1 MSQISFHDLAG
12 VYTVE
17 GLPGKKFKTRAAAE
31 KAYTNMI
38 GRQARD
44 RTVVI
49 SFTVKGDVRIKL
61 GEMAEEK
68 NMTISALVR
77 EIAEKEVSN
86 YEKRMDGKHGK
97 QTDCY

>member
-17 GLPGKKFKTRAAAE
+17 GLPGKKFTTRAAAE
-31 KAYTNMI
+31 KAYIDMMA
-38 GRQARD
+38 RQTRE

-49 SFTVKGDVRIKL
+49 SFTAKESLSSKL
-61 GEMAEEK
+61 NEMAK
-68 NMTISALVR
+68 KKYMTVSALMR

-86 YEKRMDGKHGK
+86 YGKRRDE
-97 QTDCY
+97 